1 MRVVCVQEIIF
12 LRGRKTQQR
21 GGRRDKED
29 GDDCFR
35 LFVSHDLDRASKRN
49 LNLGRIR
56 VLLKP
61 MTTPDIVHLVLL
73 FPTQKKSSSFIYFYL
88 ITIITMDGTV
98 QNTTGGH
105 WLRAGRVLGAWEHE
119 PRLA

>member
-73 FPTQKKSSSFIYFYL
+73 FPTQKNLVLLFTFILLRLLRWMEQYRIPL
-88 ITIITMDGTV
+88 GV
-98 QNTTGGH
+98 TGCELEGCWAPGSTSH
-105 WLRAGRVLGAWEHE
+105 D
-119 PRLA
+119 